1 MKAPLQDHRLG
12 FWRRTACAALGP
24 PPHTQIGPRLLAIIL
39 TWAGWFSA
47 SAQSFTN
54 LDFESATL
62 IPSAGDWWGWVQF
75 GPALPGWTGYFG
87 TDVARVANYD
97 LECMDSWGISI
108 LDASCTNCLWPA
120 GAVLHGRYCVLLQSG
135 ETVSTN
141 VERGTA
147 IAQTGTVPSNAK
159 SILFNA
165 GPFPLPSGIT
175 ITNLV
180 VTFDGTQVAFDVEA
194 VIGGSESSGYYGRVA
209 GNISPF
215 AGRTGELRFTAPCLP
230 PVPNWNN
237 VFLDYIRFSTSP
249 PSQAPKIQSSP
260 PSRTANLGS
269 TVNLYVCATGGQ
281 SLAYQWVF
289 DGTNALTGATSTALM
304 LTNVQLSDSGTYT
317 VVVTNTLG
325 SVTSSPAVLTVG
337 FSPSVLTP
345 PQTQTAEVG
354 SSPSLLV
361 KANGAPPPTYQ
372 WFFSGSGAERRHGLP
387 TGPGQRSV
395 LRGGGLYR
403 RRFQPLWGG
412 HQHARHAEHCSTD
425 PADNRSC
432 RQPDR
437 RTWKLSAPGLC
448 RYAWSRRIVA
458 GVRRHHVECPAAA
471 LS

>member
-194 VIGGSESSGYYGRVA
+194 VIGGSESSGY
-209 GNISPF
+209 
-215 AGRTGELRFTAPCLP
+215 
-230 PVPNWNN
+230 
-237 VFLDYIRFSTSP
+237 
-249 PSQAPKIQSSP
+249 
-260 PSRTANLGS
+260 
-269 TVNLYVCATGGQ
+269 
-281 SLAYQWVF
+281 
-289 DGTNALTGATSTALM
+289 
-304 LTNVQLSDSGTYT
+304 
-317 VVVTNTLG
+317 
-325 SVTSSPAVLTVG
+325 
-337 FSPSVLTP
+337 
-345 PQTQTAEVG
+345 
-354 SSPSLLV
+354 
-361 KANGAPPPTYQ
+361 
-372 WFFSGSGAERRHGLP
+372 
-387 TGPGQRSV
+387 
-395 LRGGGLYR
+395 
-403 RRFQPLWGG
+403 
-412 HQHARHAEHCSTD
+412 
-425 PADNRSC
+425 
-432 RQPDR
+432 
-437 RTWKLSAPGLC
+437 
-448 RYAWSRRIVA
+448 
-458 GVRRHHVECPAAA
+458 
-471 LS
+471 